1 LLYTRR
7 DGVCTRIP
15 PPADGAFEPASA
27 IGPAPARSPDDSIG
41 SIDDSDVDPP
51 GPISSASAHAA
62 RLRSGADEP
71 LSSTINQ
78 SFDAFDTSISKP
90 AVDAERPATILLNAL
105 AGPGTSSPSSRR
117 APRDTAVVKVAPFT
131 SPSSWSVVEL
141 LTRIDVTWSRIGRPS
156 ARVRFVA
163 PTRHSRA

>member
-1 LLYTRR
+1 M
-7 DGVCTRIP
+7 
-15 PPADGAFEPASA
+15 
-27 IGPAPARSPDDSIG
+27 GPVPARSPDDSIG

-105 AGPGTSSPSSRR
+105 AGSWRSTSRSPRG
-117 APRDTAVVKVAPFT
+117 PRHPTGHKVA
-131 SPSSWSVVEL
+131 
-141 LTRIDVTWSRIGRPS
+141 
-156 ARVRFVA
+156 
-163 PTRHSRA
+163 